1 MMRTRRVGT
10 RSNNR
15 VKRKTLRTVLSNRL
29 LELPRSFRLRHTG
42 THLAQCPIKPQ
53 VADIY
58 RTLQCSELLCIFDRT
73 QLNRVT
79 RSRHKLHL
87 NVRARQ
93 RILKHRHR
101 RNRDVVRFE
110 SQLADSQF
118 CQDRREP
125 LRQTANLPN
134 YIEARSLNRSLL
146 RVAEIRHQTRFTSCD
161 QQITRTPDE
170 ARQVTTILAVR
181 YQNAIQARIR
191 NDLTN
196 RGNPRRKS
204 EIRSRI
210 THVSSHSISNYCQ
223 PRQTTRLLG
232 GR

>member
-1 MMRTRRVGT
+1 MVRTCRIRTRR
-10 RSNNR
+10 NYR
-15 VKRKTLRTVLSNRL
+15 VKGQTLRTVLANRF
-29 LELPRSFRLRHTG
+29 LELPRSFRLRHTRA
-42 THLAQCPIKPQ
+42 HLAQRPIKTQ

-101 RNRDVVRFE
+101 RNRDVVRLE
-110 SQLADSQF
+110 SELADSQF

-125 LRQTANLPN
+125 LRQTTNLPH
-134 YIEARSLNRSLL
+134 YIETRSLNPSLL
-146 RVAEIRHQTRFTSCD
+146 RVAEVRHQTRFTTCD

-191 NDLTN
+191 DDLTN

-204 EIRSRI
+204 EIISRI
-210 THVSSHSISNYCQ
+210 THISSHSISN
-223 PRQTTRLLG
+223 
-232 GR
+232 